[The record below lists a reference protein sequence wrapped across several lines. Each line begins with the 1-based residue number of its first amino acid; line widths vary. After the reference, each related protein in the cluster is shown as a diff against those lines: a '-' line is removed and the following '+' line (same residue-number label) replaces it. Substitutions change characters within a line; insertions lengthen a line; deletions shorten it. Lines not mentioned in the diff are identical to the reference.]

1 MTQIV
6 LLNSLAMSHSGE
18 RRALELAELLQSVP
32 IALAR
37 RKGIFEDVVAHESI
51 ARMQIP
57 LQKTWQLW
65 IMDEGRRRTGFSV
78 WV

>member
-37 RKGIFEDVVAHESI
+37 RKGIFEDVVAHESLSLI
-51 ARMQIP
+51 HI
-57 LQKTWQLW
+57 
-65 IMDEGRRRTGFSV
+65 
-78 WV
+78 